1 MLEQMAHTI
10 VCILT
15 SGYIHVCWLRWQ
27 VFAEV
32 DLEAL
37 EEEANFYSLMFLV
50 IGVVAAIAMFL
61 QVYVYVTVAA

>member
-1 MLEQMAHTI
+1 M
-10 VCILT
+10 
-15 SGYIHVCWLRWQ
+15 
-27 VFAEV
+27 FAEV